1 MKYNIEIL
9 IKSILAG
16 IMIGIGGTIYLSL
29 DNKIVGSILF
39 AIGLFVIVVYSFNL
53 YTGKIGYLINNFN
66 KKYIRELIITLIGNF
81 IGTFFVGFILKYT
94 RIYTMISEKAKT
106 LADIKLNDTLI
117 SILILSFFCGILMYL
132 AVNTYKEVKD
142 IGKYLAVFLGV
153 IVFIL
158 CGFEHCI
165 ANMYYF
171 SVSSTWSLNTL
182 LYLLVMILGNS
193 LGGILIPLCNKVIKK
208 GYKPSFSTHF
218 FIHFFNI
225 FYNYVKIYLFFK
237 YI

>member
-1 MKYNIEIL
+1 MKRKLKIESSDYMKYNIEIL

-29 DNKIVGSILF
+29 DNKTVGSILF
-39 AIGLFVIVVYSFNL
+39 AIGLFIIVVYSFNL

-81 IGTFFVGFILKYT
+81 IGTFFVGFILRYT
-94 RIYTMISEKAKT
+94 RIYNMISEKAKT
-106 LADIKLNDTLI
+106 LADIKLDDTLI

-208 GYKPSFSTHF
+208 G
-218 FIHFFNI
+218 
-225 FYNYVKIYLFFK
+225 
-237 YI
+237 

>member
-1 MKYNIEIL
+1 MKFNIEIL

-39 AIGLFVIVVYSFNL
+39 AIGLFIIVVYSFNL

-132 AVNTYKEVKD
+132 AVHTYKEVTD
-142 IGKYLAVFLGV
+142 TRKYLAVFLGV

-208 GYKPSFSTHF
+208 G
-218 FIHFFNI
+218 
-225 FYNYVKIYLFFK
+225 
-237 YI
+237 

>member
-39 AIGLFVIVVYSFNL
+39 AIGLFIIVVYSFNL

-81 IGTFFVGFILKYT
+81 IGAFFVGFILKYT
-94 RIYTMISEKAKT
+94 RIYNMISEKAKT

-117 SILILSFFCGILMYL
+117 SILILSLFCGILMYL

-208 GYKPSFSTHF
+208 G
-218 FIHFFNI
+218 
-225 FYNYVKIYLFFK
+225 
-237 YI
+237 

>member
-39 AIGLFVIVVYSFNL
+39 AIGLFIIVVYSFNL

-81 IGTFFVGFILKYT
+81 IGTLFVGFILKYT

-171 SVSSTWSLNTL
+171 TVSSTWSLNTL

-193 LGGILIPLCNKVIKK
+193 LEGILIPLCNKVIKK
-208 GYKPSFSTHF
+208 GVET
-218 FIHFFNI
+218 
-225 FYNYVKIYLFFK
+225 
-237 YI
+237 

>member
-1 MKYNIEIL
+1 MKSNISIL

-39 AIGLFVIVVYSFNL
+39 AIGLFIIVVYSFNL
-53 YTGKIGYLINNFN
+53 YTGKMGYLINNFN

-81 IGTFFVGFILKYT
+81 IGTFFVGFVLRYT
-94 RIYTMISEKAKT
+94 RIYTSISDKAKG
-106 LADIKLNDTLI
+106 LVDIKLNDTLI

-208 GYKPSFSTHF
+208 G
-218 FIHFFNI
+218 
-225 FYNYVKIYLFFK
+225 
-237 YI
+237 

>member
-39 AIGLFVIVVYSFNL
+39 AIGLFIIVVYSFNL
-53 YTGKIGYLINNFN
+53 YTGKMGYLIINFN

-81 IGTFFVGFILKYT
+81 IGTFFVGFVLRYT
-94 RIYTMISEKAKT
+94 RIYTSISDKAKG
-106 LADIKLNDTLI
+106 LVDIKLNDTLI

-208 GYKPSFSTHF
+208 G
-218 FIHFFNI
+218 
-225 FYNYVKIYLFFK
+225 
-237 YI
+237 

>member
-39 AIGLFVIVVYSFNL
+39 AIGLFIIVVYSFNL

-81 IGTFFVGFILKYT
+81 IGTFFVGFVLRYT
-94 RIYTMISEKAKT
+94 RIYTSISDKAKG
-106 LADIKLNDTLI
+106 LVDIKLNDTLI

-182 LYLLVMILGNS
+182 LYLLVTKQ
-193 LGGILIPLCNKVIKK
+193 CYNKKVLQNCKQAI
-208 GYKPSFSTHF
+208 
-218 FIHFFNI
+218 
-225 FYNYVKIYLFFK
+225 
-237 YI
+237 

>member
-39 AIGLFVIVVYSFNL
+39 AIGLFIIVVYSFNL

-117 SILILSFFCGILMYL
+117 SILILSLFCGILMYL

-142 IGKYLAVFLGV
+142 TGKYLAVFLGV

-182 LYLLVMILGNS
+182 LYLLAMILGNS

-208 GYKPSFSTHF
+208 G
-218 FIHFFNI
+218 
-225 FYNYVKIYLFFK
+225 
-237 YI
+237 

>member
-1 MKYNIEIL
+1 MKRKLKIESSDYMKYNIEIL

-29 DNKIVGSILF
+29 DDKIVGSILF
-39 AIGLFVIVVYSFNL
+39 AIGLFIIVVYSFNL

-81 IGTFFVGFILKYT
+81 IGTLFVGFILKYT

-117 SILILSFFCGILMYL
+117 SILILSFFCGMLMYL

-208 GYKPSFSTHF
+208 G
-218 FIHFFNI
+218 
-225 FYNYVKIYLFFK
+225 
-237 YI
+237 

>member
-81 IGTFFVGFILKYT
+81 IGTFFVGFILRYT
-94 RIYTMISEKAKT
+94 RIYNMISEKAKT

-208 GYKPSFSTHF
+208 G
-218 FIHFFNI
+218 
-225 FYNYVKIYLFFK
+225 
-237 YI
+237 

>member
-1 MKYNIEIL
+1 MNIVNYMKRKLKIESSDYMKYNIEIL

-29 DNKIVGSILF
+29 DNKTVGSILF
-39 AIGLFVIVVYSFNL
+39 AIGLFIIVVYSFNL

-81 IGTFFVGFILKYT
+81 IGTFFVGFVLRYT
-94 RIYTMISEKAKT
+94 RIYTSISDKAKG
-106 LADIKLNDTLI
+106 LVDIKLNDTLI

-208 GYKPSFSTHF
+208 G
-218 FIHFFNI
+218 
-225 FYNYVKIYLFFK
+225 
-237 YI
+237 

>member
-39 AIGLFVIVVYSFNL
+39 AIGLFIIVVYSFNL

-81 IGTFFVGFILKYT
+81 IGAFFVGFILKYT

-208 GYKPSFSTHF
+208 GVET
-218 FIHFFNI
+218 
-225 FYNYVKIYLFFK
+225 
-237 YI
+237 

>member
-1 MKYNIEIL
+1 ME
-9 IKSILAG
+9 
-16 IMIGIGGTIYLSL
+16 
-29 DNKIVGSILF
+29 
-39 AIGLFVIVVYSFNL
+39 
-53 YTGKIGYLINNFN
+53 
-66 KKYIRELIITLIGNF
+66 
-81 IGTFFVGFILKYT
+81 YT

-165 ANMYYF
+165 ANM
-171 SVSSTWSLNTL
+171 TTL
-182 LYLLVMILGNS
+182 LVCLLS
-193 LGGILIPLCNKVIKK
+193 LQ
-208 GYKPSFSTHF
+208 
-218 FIHFFNI
+218 
-225 FYNYVKIYLFFK
+225 
-237 YI
+237 

>member
-39 AIGLFVIVVYSFNL
+39 AIGLFIIVVYSFNL

-81 IGTFFVGFILKYT
+81 IGTLFVGFILKYT

-158 CGFEHCI
+158 CGFEHYI

-171 SVSSTWSLNTL
+171 TVSSTWSLNTL

-208 GYKPSFSTHF
+208 GVET
-218 FIHFFNI
+218 
-225 FYNYVKIYLFFK
+225 
-237 YI
+237 

>member
-39 AIGLFVIVVYSFNL
+39 AIGLFIIVVYSFNL

-81 IGTFFVGFILKYT
+81 IGTFFVGFVLRYT
-94 RIYTMISEKAKT
+94 RIYTSISDKAKG
-106 LADIKLNDTLI
+106 LVDIKLNDTLI

-153 IVFIL
+153 IVFVL

-208 GYKPSFSTHF
+208 G
-218 FIHFFNI
+218 
-225 FYNYVKIYLFFK
+225 
-237 YI
+237 